1 MDMAAIMYR
10 RARKGQSMLKPDRQH
25 LHNIFMRAGL
35 SSRQSLV
42 AILALGACYCL
53 IGILGEVYRVPESV
67 MFYGFL
73 VLLIIYSLV
82 IQHIWS
88 VLRFVKRFRS

>member
-35 SSRQSLV
+35 SSRKSLV
-42 AILALGACYCL
+42 AILLLGACYCL
-53 IGILGEVYRVPESV
+53 IGILGEVYQVAEAV
-67 MFYGFL
+67 MFWGFIGLL
-73 VLLIIYSLV
+73 VVYSLF

-88 VLRFVKRFRS
+88 VLFYVGKIS